1 MTATNAL
8 KLKPFS
14 SEQTKLIDLESIRRI
29 TVFHGSTAL
38 GDTLLTVPV
47 LRALR
52 AGIDGVRIHLVGA
65 SEPAAL
71 LQSAGLVDNWS
82 WAGDTALAGLA
93 TGEGSPSLYASLHGP
108 DLVLAYTART
118 ESASQALGAVG
129 VPFVVVNPTSDHT
142 RHAAEQLLSALISL
156 EIEAPWRGPSAVA
169 AIDLGGRTDANV
181 GRSSTSS
188 VNSMQAASD
197 GRILIHPGSGARWK
211 CAPPHLFATVAQ
223 ELIRADF
230 EPEIIE
236 GPADAD
242 AVDAMR
248 WAGRILH
255 PTSLPELASALAPC
269 QGYLGNDSGVSHL
282 AGLLGIPAVVLFGPT
297 SPETWLPLGPKVGVV
312 RTCKAPTEEPARGA
326 DLSYFDELT
335 AEMVVSA
342 LLDTMAD

>member
-8 KLKPFS
+8 VLKPFS

-118 ESASQALGAVG
+118 ESASQALEAVA
-129 VPFVVVNPTSDHT
+129 VPFVVVNPMPEPR
-142 RHAAEQLLSALISL
+142 RHAAEQLLSALTRL
-156 EIEAPWRGPSAVA
+156 ELELKWQGPSEVA
-169 AIDLGGRTDANV
+169 AIDVRATHESAI
-181 GRSSTSS
+181 RRPTSEVELIGDTS
-188 VNSMQAASD
+188 A

-211 CAPPHLFATVAQ
+211 CAPPQLLSAVAQ
-223 ELIRADF
+223 GLVRAGF
-230 EPEIIE
+230 QVEVIQ
-236 GPADAD
+236 GPADEF
-242 AVDAMR
+242 AVAALSWSGGIVR
-248 WAGRILH
+248 PA
-255 PTSLPELASALAPC
+255 SVSELASSLSSCA
-269 QGYLGNDSGVSHL
+269 GYLGNDSGVSHL
-282 AGLLGIPAVVLFGPT
+282 AGLLGIPIVALFGPT
-297 SPETWLPLGPKVGVV
+297 DPKTWQPLGPKVRVL
-312 RTCKAPTEEPARGA
+312 RTCTAPIEGPARCP
-326 DLSYFDELT
+326 DSTCFEDLT
-335 AEMVVSA
+335 ADMVVGA
-342 LLDTMAD
+342 LLDAMAD